1 MLPLKFS
8 WSKVSWACA
17 HSLLT
22 AAIFWPQ
29 RGLLEQCDRIWLAV
43 ETNGSWK
50 HLFLARFF
58 SAARGEKDFAGG
70 RGWGKDDVRERRCS
84 HNLQS
89 SLPAWWSADNCSIF
103 PIVNRELKQQT
114 LWRSRTPTGSSSHS
128 PQCEYTVH
136 VFTSV
141 KIECEILVL
150 EISLLGKNYLVIR
163 ILWLNCWPKTKDNS
177 YAIHSAFYN
186 HVNSL

>member
-1 MLPLKFS
+1 MSLCSLPAHCGNILAATRIVRTMRQDLIGCWNQRKLK
-8 WSKVSWACA
+8 A
-17 HSLLT
+17 L
-22 AAIFWPQ
+22 IP
-29 RGLLEQCDRIWLAV
+29 RAV
-43 ETNGSWK
+43 
-50 HLFLARFF
+50 F
-58 SAARGEKDFAGG
+58 SAVRGEKDFAGG
-70 RGWGKDDVRERRCS
+70 RGWGKDDVSWERRCS
-84 HNLQS
+84 HNLHS

-114 LWRSRTPTGSSSHS
+114 FLRSRTPTGSSSHS
-128 PQCEYTVH
+128 PQCEYTAH

-141 KIECEILVL
+141 KIECKILVL

-177 YAIHSAFYN
+177 SAIHSAFYN